1 MNLVYPQSG
10 TFLFSLNLQNCI
22 PGYSSFVQK
31 EMKKTNFIATI
42 PSTLSFRLINNL

>member
-1 MNLVYPQSG
+1 MNHIYPQSG
-10 TFLFSLNLQNCI
+10 TFLFSVSFQDCI
-22 PGYSSFVQK
+22 PDCCSLVQK